1 MEPLDLYSRASE
13 WTAGLVR
20 GSADQLGAATPC
32 DEWDV
37 RSLISHMIDTQHYFA
52 SKARGQDAP
61 LPRPMPPDLVG
72 DDPVTAYDH
81 ARSDTLRAFGEP
93 DGIEKA
99 GMGVGIAFS
108 DALLHGWDLA
118 VATRQDATMPDGL
131 AQAAFDT
138 IHGQFTPE
146 QRQGVFKPE
155 VKVGDDAT
163 PQQKLLAYTGRTL

>member
-1 MEPLDLYSRASE
+1 MEPLDLYCRASE
-13 WTAGLVR
+13 WTAVLVR
-20 GSADQLGAATPC
+20 GAADKLDQATPC

-61 LPRPMPPDLVG
+61 LPRPNPLDLVG

-81 ARSDTLRAFGEP
+81 ARNDALRAFGEP
-93 DGIEKA
+93 DGLEKA

-118 VATRQDATMPDGL
+118 TATGQDTTM
-131 AQAAFDT
+131 
-138 IHGQFTPE
+138 
-146 QRQGVFKPE
+146 
-155 VKVGDDAT
+155 
-163 PQQKLLAYTGRTL
+163 